1 MSNDGKSQNLLFI
14 LSDEHNRKIAGCY
27 GHPFVKTP
35 NLDRL
40 AAGGTIFSNAYCNS
54 PICVPSRAS
63 LATGR
68 YVHEI
73 RCWDNASPYTGRP
86 KSWHSTLREQGVDV
100 VSIGKL
106 HFRGGDDYGFTEE
119 LAPLHVVG
127 GKGDLKGLFRKEL
140 PPKSG
145 TANLAAEA
153 GPGDSSYARYDT
165 KIGEIARDWLKRR
178 AAAGETAPFVLMV
191 SFVMPHFPLVV
202 SEAYYD
208 LYRQYEI
215 EDLTHG
221 LDAPPPDHPTLNR
234 MLEYFDY
241 DGHFDDE
248 SKAAALR
255 AYFGMVT
262 RLDELIG
269 EVLTCLDETGLSET
283 TRVLYTS
290 DHGDNLGNR
299 GMWGKSVMYEDSV
312 GVPMILAG
320 DGVPAGKTVKTPVS
334 LLDIGPTAAA
344 ATRAD
349 LSDEDLPG
357 ESLIALAN
365 AADSD
370 RAVFAEY
377 HASGS
382 DTGQFMIRKGHW
394 KYVFYVDTVPQL
406 FNLEQDPDEL
416 VDLGTSPEHAP
427 IRAQLDAAL
436 RQICNPEAEDA
447 RAFADQMVIIRA
459 NGGKEGIAS
468 SADIPFTPVPV

>member
-1 MSNDGKSQNLLFI
+1 MSHHGKSKNLLFI

-27 GHPFVKTP
+27 GHPFVRTP
-35 NLDRL
+35 NIDRL
-40 AAGGTIFSNAYCNS
+40 AAGGTVFSNAYCNS

-68 YVHEI
+68 YVHDI
-73 RCWDNASPYTGRP
+73 RCWDNASPYTGSP
-86 KSWHSTLREQGVDV
+86 KSWHVALRDQGIDV

-140 PPKSG
+140 PPKPG
-145 TANLAAEA
+145 TGDLAAEA
-153 GPGDSSYARYDT
+153 GPGESSYARYDT
-165 KIGEIARDWLKRR
+165 KISGIAQDWLKRR
-178 AAAGETAPFVLMV
+178 AATGETAPFVLFV

-202 SEAYYD
+202 PEAYYD
-208 LYRQYEI
+208 LYGRYGI
-215 EDLTHG
+215 EELAQG

-248 SKAAALR
+248 KKAVALR

-269 EVLTCLDETGLSET
+269 EVLTCLDESGLSET

-290 DHGDNLGNR
+290 DHGDSLGNR

-320 DGVPAGKTVKTPVS
+320 EGVPAGKTVNTPVS
-334 LLDIGPTAAA
+334 LIDIAPTAAA
-344 ATRAD
+344 ATGAK
-349 LSDEDLPG
+349 LSGEPLAG
-357 ESLIALAN
+357 ESLIDIAE
-365 AADSD
+365 AADTD
-370 RAVFAEY
+370 RIVFAEY

-382 DTGQFMIRKGHW
+382 DTGQFMIRSGQW
-394 KYVFYVDTVPQL
+394 KYVFYVGTVPQL
-406 FNLEQDPDEL
+406 FDLEQDPDEL
-416 VDLGTSPEHAP
+416 VDLGTSPEYAK
-427 IRAQLDAAL
+427 IRAQLDAEL
-436 RQICNPEAEDA
+436 RRICNPEAEDA
-447 RAFADQMVIIRA
+447 RAFADQSAIIEA